1 MLLLQLLLSNHLLP
15 LPLLSKL
22 LAVVAAACCGCG
34 CCDLAHMSFF
44 RVVRGALRRM
54 LFFKE
59 RKRRNGGVEERGRR
73 GGTHKDEETE
83 GKEGASA
90 QHVCAPEQEGVDGD

>member
-1 MLLLQLLLSNHLLP
+1 
-15 LPLLSKL
+15 
-22 LAVVAAACCGCG
+22 
-34 CCDLAHMSFF
+34 
-44 RVVRGALRRM
+44 M